1 MIRFD
6 KQMKQNENP
15 EKFPKNP
22 GIKNIGKSRPE
33 TYRDHGIWQNP
44 VSKNPGIEILDPAR
58 AWLRLDGTE
67 LC

>member
-1 MIRFD
+1 
-6 KQMKQNENP
+6 MKIPKNP
-15 EKFPKNP
+15 KKFPKNP
-22 GIKNIGKSRPE
+22 GIKNIGKPRPE
-33 TYRDHGIWQNP
+33 TYRDPGIWQNP